1 MFENTNISD
10 AKKAHDFF
18 LGFQSLILT
27 RENESNHLGQQ
38 KMNCWDKMPL
48 TKYNDSW
55 DVLSFAVGIGVIT
68 THIALRKRLRI
79 ELEFFV
85 KSLKFPY

>member
-18 LGFQSLILT
+18 LGFQSSFLT
-27 RENESNHLGQQ
+27 RENESNHLGQN
-38 KMNCWDKMPL
+38 KMNCCDKMPNL
-48 TKYNDSW
+48 TKYKDSW
-55 DVLSFAVGIGVIT
+55 DVLSFAVGIGVKT

-85 KSLKFPY
+85 KSLKFP